1 MALSSCNASTLY
13 SESTSVL
20 SFPISEFSTSNP
32 LVLRIK
38 KLWSLILEGNL
49 LKFNQQRCLRIL
61 QRIYSIHL
69 SVEEIREKTGRG
81 LFQKENFYDFE
92 EIIENLND
100 LLSHIETFIEYN
112 KNQWIIR
119 RLLNSTYIN
128 YQFDN
133 WKAQV
138 KNILEDFS
146 YHYAKYSPN
155 RNFDNVLAAWEEQ
168 DQTDL
173 VNDEQ
178 NLIEKLEKTWKE
190 LIKASKDS
198 HGISVQQQKVLN
210 ILEINRSNIKE
221 VITGLQRLIFCPD
234 LSRQERITYSF
245 AKITLEIIQ
254 KMFRYR
260 IQPFSWAVTSWEIID
275 IQTDVNTKVD
285 EFSDNCSIFDQ
296 YKVAFFR
303 EHNAVTIRNFK
314 KSALKIDFIN
324 NLIIWSNMQHK
335 NILPLLGANVVIP
348 QPYIVNPFL
357 SNGNMIGYLNEYPHK
372 ALNIL
377 NEVSDAMIYLHTNNL
392 VHGDLKGFNVLI
404 DQEGSVKITNFGFY
418 CIPYIR
424 STLNFSPTTYPW
436 SAPELVGDALP
447 TPQSDV
453 YAFGILSYEAF
464 FEGETYE
471 KSYID
476 YLLSHMPQ
484 NISNAPKEM
493 WELMQECWQTDPN
506 LRPSF
511 DKIKNTVVHLLSEVS
526 SNKSRDSVE
535 VSNIEEQEELNVS
548 NIQAITTTSY
558 SGTLDNG
565 DNVFIKN
572 YPWIC
577 LQQRKTRNN
586 TNAYKPKVAKEL
598 QRLQKVDHPNILPLK
613 DYRIHDGYFS
623 TVSSFVPSGNLIN
636 YINKNEI
643 DLVQRVNF
651 IKDMHWSSLFT

>member
-1 MALSSCNASTLY
+1 MAALSSCNASTLY

-32 LVLRIK
+32 LVQKIK
-38 KLWSLILEGNL
+38 KLWSLIFEGNL

-69 SVEEIREKTGRG
+69 SIEEIKDNIGHG
-81 LFQKENFYDFE
+81 VYQQENIYDFE
-92 EIIENLND
+92 EIVENLND
-100 LLSHIETFIEYN
+100 LLRQIETFIDYN
-112 KNQWIIR
+112 KTQWIIR

-128 YQFDN
+128 FQFDS
-133 WKAQV
+133 WKTQV

-173 VNDEQ
+173 INDEQ
-178 NLIEKLEKTWKE
+178 NLIEKLEKTWKD
-190 LIKASKDS
+190 LVKASKDS

-234 LSRQERITYSF
+234 LSRPERITYSF

-275 IQTDVNTKVD
+275 VQTDVNTKVD

-303 EHNAVTIRNFK
+303 EHNPVTIRNFK
-314 KSALKIDFIN
+314 KAALKADFVN

-335 NILPLLGANVVIP
+335 NILPLLGANIVIP

-357 SNGNMIGYLNEYPHK
+357 TNGNMIGYLNEYPHK
-372 ALNIL
+372 ALSIL
-377 NEVSDAMIYLHTNNL
+377 NEACDAMIYLHSNNI

-424 STLNFSPTTYPW
+424 STLNFSPKTYPW
-436 SAPELVGDALP
+436 SAPELVGEALP
-447 TPQSDV
+447 TPQSDI
-453 YAFGILSYEAF
+453 YAFGILCYEAF

-476 YLLSHMPQ
+476 FLLSHMPQ
-484 NISNAPKEM
+484 NISTAPKEM
-493 WELMQECWQTDPN
+493 WELMQDCWQTNPDSR
-506 LRPSF
+506 LDF
-511 DKIKNTVVHLLSEVS
+511 DKIKNIILHLLSEVS
-526 SNKSRDSVE
+526 YSSSRESVE
-535 VSNIEEQEELNVS
+535 DSNGK
-548 NIQAITTTSY
+548 NIKIVILIY
-558 SGTLDNG
+558 R
-565 DNVFIKN
+565 
-572 YPWIC
+572 Y
-577 LQQRKTRNN
+577 RN
-586 TNAYKPKVAKEL
+586 TY
-598 QRLQKVDHPNILPLK
+598 
-613 DYRIHDGYFS
+613 
-623 TVSSFVPSGNLIN
+623 
-636 YINKNEI
+636 
-643 DLVQRVNF
+643 
-651 IKDMHWSSLFT
+651 